1 MRGANLYWRRTGGE
15 HMIGKAARVGNPVM
29 EVRDFGTRPLATIIA
44 YVHNACIKCNLEIDS
59 NGFHHRAK
67 CP

>member
-29 EVRDFGTRPLATIIA
+29 EVRDFGQTACD
-44 YVHNACIKCNLEIDS
+44 HNCIC
-59 NGFHHRAK
+59 A
-67 CP
+67 